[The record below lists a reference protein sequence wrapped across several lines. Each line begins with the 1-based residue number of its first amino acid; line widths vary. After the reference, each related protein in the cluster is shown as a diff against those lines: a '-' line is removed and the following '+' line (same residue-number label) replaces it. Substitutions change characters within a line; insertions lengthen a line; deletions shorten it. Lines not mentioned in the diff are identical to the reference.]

1 LSHRARK
8 IECPSFLARL
18 LVSLWELIF
27 MIFILERNVYVIFT
41 KNVSIRLSLWKV
53 FFLSSFHF
61 ISQFKQ
67 SYRESKRAS
76 FSFQRQST
84 MCRCSIWKTIL
95 CQIPNLHTVHVDMP
109 FFSTLSY
116 YIVCEVHISYRH
128 KGINM
133 MCRTKSFFQPKT
145 GERKRLEVVSY
156 LAPAKCY
163 VLQWISKLTTW
174 DSLVLF
180 FRVNV
185 IWLGKWYWVEMES
198 SQEKGSF
205 YWEMRRRFYMAFDMV

>member
-1 LSHRARK
+1 MSTLFSQKMCPSACHCEKCFFSHRFT
-8 IECPSFLARL
+8 SFHN
-18 LVSLWELIF
+18 SNNLIGRAN
-27 MIFILERNVYVIFT
+27 EPH
-41 KNVSIRLSLWKV
+41 
-53 FFLSSFHF
+53 FLSNVRVQCVAALYGKRFSVKFQIYILCMLICPF
-61 ISQFKQ
+61 SPPFLIILCAKYTFLIGI
-67 SYRESKRAS
+67 RAS
-76 FSFQRQST
+76 
-84 MCRCSIWKTIL
+84 IW
-95 CQIPNLHTVHVDMP
+95 CVVP
-109 FFSTLSY
+109 
-116 YIVCEVHISYRH
+116 
-128 KGINM
+128 
-133 MCRTKSFFQPKT
+133 TKSFFQPKT